1 MNKLEQID
9 EYADETGQEL
19 LVLGDREDRERF
31 EEAIIGIAH
40 RFGMEPS
47 VCYDYDK
54 VIEIFTKQFAEDIE
68 DDEDPHEMA
77 VEWFDYNVIGAWDG
91 DTTPLY
97 IKKL

>member
-1 MNKLEQID
+1 MTKLEQID
-9 EYADETGQEL
+9 EYADETDEKIL
-19 LVLGDREDRERF
+19 LLGSEPKDF

-54 VIEIFTKQFAEDIE
+54 VIEIFAKQFAEDIE
-68 DDEDPHEMA
+68 DDEDPYEMA
-77 VEWFDYNVIGAWDG
+77 VEWFDYNVIGAWMG

-97 IKKL
+97 IKVL

>member
-1 MNKLEQID
+1 MSKFDIINEYTD
-9 EYADETGQEL
+9 EKIL
-19 LVLGDREDRERF
+19 LLGEEPKDF

-54 VIEIFTKQFAEDIE
+54 VIEIFAKQFAEDIE

-77 VEWFDYNVIGAWDG
+77 VEWFDYNVIGGWMG

-97 IKKL
+97 IKTL

>member
-1 MNKLEQID
+1 MSKFDIINEYTD
-9 EYADETGQEL
+9 EKIL
-19 LVLGDREDRERF
+19 LLGEEPKDF

-54 VIEIFTKQFAEDIE
+54 VIEIFAKQFAEDIE

-77 VEWFDYNVIGAWDG
+77 VEWFDYNVIGGWMG

-97 IKKL
+97 IKVL